1 MNELISV
8 IVPVYNVEA
17 YLRRCIDSII
27 NQSYTN
33 LEIILVDDGSTDN
46 SGLICDE
53 YAKKDNRVKVIH
65 KENRGVSSAR
75 NIGFQNSAGEYI
87 IFLDSDDEIKKE
99 MLFDMKNILI
109 ETNSDMVC
117 CGYINIF
124 KDKEIVKLPQSDVL
138 EKKDIFMV
146 LMNDSGFFKSIW
158 NKLFK
163 KDILLNENMEFIKF
177 DEMMHMGEDYLWLC
191 NVLFNC
197 EKVYCIK
204 KPYYLYYRR
213 ENGAVYNN
221 TNRIDEKS
229 VTQVEAYRK
238 IANILKQIDKKIY
251 HIFFK
256 EYLGVIK
263 EKMILAYCS
272 CNDIYLNKLKNIA
285 VTQIKEYRIC
295 SFRDLLFKCKYYILY
310 FAILIKADKNF
321 IKKLNQIKGKRYE

>member
-1 MNELISV
+1 MNDLISV
-8 IVPVYNVEA
+8 IVPVYNVEP
-17 YLRRCIDSII
+17 YLRRCMDSII
-27 NQSYTN
+27 NQNYTN
-33 LEIILVDDGSTDN
+33 LEIILVDDGSTDK

-53 YAKKDNRVKVIH
+53 YVKKDSRIKVIH
-65 KENRGVSSAR
+65 KENGGVSSAR
-75 NIGFQNSAGEYI
+75 NIGLQNSSGEYI
-87 IFLDSDDEIKKE
+87 IFLDPDDEIKSE
-99 MLFDMKNILI
+99 MLFDMKNTLI
-109 ETNSDMVC
+109 KTDSDMAC
-117 CGYINIF
+117 CAYKHIF
-124 KDKEIVKLPQSDVL
+124 TDKKIVRFPENDIL
-138 EKKDIFMV
+138 EQIDIFRALV
-146 LMNDSGFFKSIW
+146 CDLGFFQSIW

-163 KDILLNENMEFIKF
+163 RSLLLDSNADFIKF
-177 DEMMHMGEDYLWLC
+177 DETIHMSEDYLWLC
-191 NVLFNC
+191 NVLQNC
-197 EKVYCIK
+197 KRVYCIK
-204 KPYYLYYRR
+204 QPYYLWYVRKDS
-213 ENGAVYNN
+213 AVYNN
-221 TNRIDEKS
+221 ENRIDEKS

-321 IKKLNQIKGKRYE
+321 IKKLNQIKGKRDE